1 MKPASVSEIK
11 KELKHLPQEA
21 LLELCIKVAKYKVE
35 NKELLSYFLFD
46 AHDEA
51 SYINT
56 LKLEMDQ
63 MFNEV
68 NKTNVYLA
76 KKTIRKVLRHA
87 QKHIKYSGSKQTEV
101 ELLIYFCKGFKK
113 TRIAINKYLVLSN
126 MYEAQLK
133 KVTKA
138 LSTLHEDL
146 QIDYENDFEEIKG
159 F

>member
-1 MKPASVSEIK
+1 MKSASVSEIK

-35 NKELLSYFLFD
+35 NKELLSYLLFD

-63 MFNEV
+63 MFTEV

-101 ELLIYFCKGFKK
+101 ELLIYFCKGFKR